1 VILKVKKL
9 HPEAKLPTYA
19 HIGDAGMDIYAI
31 EDTEVP
37 PGEVVKVRSGLSME
51 IPEGYVGLCWTKSGL
66 ANNHKIKISSG
77 VIDSGY
83 RGEVLLGV
91 INLGEDSYTFKK
103 GDKVLQMLIQKVEH
117 PEIIEAE
124 ELSESTRGTGGFGS
138 TGK

>member
-1 VILKVKKL
+1 MKIRVKKL

-19 HIGDAGMDIYAI
+19 HPGDAGMDVYAL
-31 EDTEVP
+31 EEMEVL
-37 PGEVVKVRSGLSME
+37 PGQVVKVRSGIAME

-91 INLGEDSYTFKK
+91 INLGLEPYTFKK
-103 GDKVLQMLIQKVEH
+103 GDKVLQMLIQPVER
-117 PEIIEAE
+117 PELVEAE
-124 ELSESTRGTGGFGS
+124 ELSDTSRGEGGFGS